1 MSKAYAIC
9 RVEKRHDLKQVGRSE
24 GHNLRAY
31 QAAHA
36 DTAAPRPVILFGA
49 KGLTTQLKAAL
60 PEKRRKDAVLAFE
73 VFLGA
78 SPEWFALQSPEQV
91 QAWAEANVAW
101 LQARFGH
108 HLMQVVLHT
117 DEQTPHLHAYCHPVH
132 ADGSLSY
139 FKMLGTPK
147 LMSELQT
154 DYAVAMKP
162 MGLRRGLRKSTATH
176 EDTKR
181 WRAEQARVVNLPG
194 LTAADIPK
202 ATLADRVNPEA
213 YVKTVLEGFMRKVK
227 RQLAKTLKSAAANDK
242 TQKLN
247 QELHARLGE
256 LEARHEAE
264 STRAEVYRKM
274 LAGLIGFEPN
284 IDTLQGQAEAMA
296 AVKRVRKALGK
307 DNPSR
312 PAKTHASPLPYPPA
326 QPHAPTRTRTPRPSR
341 GA

>member
-9 RVEKRHDLKQVGRSE
+9 RVQKRTDLKQVGRSE

-31 QAAHA
+31 ATAHA
-36 DTAAPRPVILFGA
+36 DASAPRPTILFGS

-78 SPEWFALQSPEQV
+78 SPEWFAQQSPEQV

-139 FKMLGTPK
+139 FKMLGSPK
-147 LMSELQT
+147 LMTELQT
-154 DYAVAMKP
+154 DYALAMKP

-176 EDTKR
+176 QDTKK
-181 WRAEQARVVNLPG
+181 WRAEQAREVSLPPLDMPAMT
-194 LTAADIPK
+194 LT
-202 ATLADRVNPEA
+202 DRVNPEA
-213 YVKTVLEGFMRKVK
+213 YVRTALEGFMRKVK
-227 RQLAKTLKSAAANDK
+227 RQLAKTLKSAAENTK
-242 TQKLN
+242 THKLN
-247 QELHARLGE
+247 EELHARIGE
-256 LEARHEAE
+256 LEARQEAE
-264 STRAEVYRKM
+264 SARADVYRKM
-274 LAGLIGFEPN
+274 LASLIGFEPD
-284 IDTLQGQAEAMA
+284 IDTLHGQAEALA
-296 AVKRVRKALGK
+296 AIKQVRKALGK
-307 DNPSR
+307 EGRAKAQKTPETTPQAIPDQSAQATAPGR
-312 PAKTHASPLPYPPA
+312 P
-326 QPHAPTRTRTPRPSR
+326 RTPKPFK
-341 GA
+341 

>member
-1 MSKAYAIC
+1 MSKSYAIC
-9 RVEKRHDLKQVGRSE
+9 RVQKRTDLKQVGRSE

-31 QAAHA
+31 ATAHA
-36 DTAAPRPVILFGA
+36 DASAPRPAILFGA

-78 SPEWFALQSPEQV
+78 SPEWFALQSPDQV

-101 LQARFGH
+101 LKARFGH

-147 LMSELQT
+147 LLSDLQT
-154 DYAVAMKP
+154 DYALAMKP

-194 LTAADIPK
+194 LDLADIPK
-202 ATLADRVNPEA
+202 ATLADRMNPEA

-227 RQLAKTLKSAAANDK
+227 RQLAKTLKSAAANEK

-256 LEARHEAE
+256 LEARQDAEAI
-264 STRAEVYRKM
+264 RAEVYRKM
-274 LAGLIGFEPN
+274 LAGLIGFEPD
-284 IDTLQGQAEAMA
+284 IDTMEGQKKALD
-296 AVKRVRKALGK
+296 AVKKVRRQLAKGDSPPTPQVAEKLPQRPSPPALGK
-307 DNPSR
+307 PGNALR
-312 PAKTHASPLPYPPA
+312 P
-326 QPHAPTRTRTPRPSR
+326 R
-341 GA
+341 